1 MLFFFDNILN
11 KENAM
16 HTDEGK
22 RYDKRNI
29 ENNLRR
35 RNMSKKDYENFLAKL
50 PDVSDKI
57 FNPDEIA
64 SEAGE
69 DLEAKRGAD
78 NVAKKKGGKVK
89 EKG

>member
-1 MLFFFDNILN
+1 MLLFIDNILN

-22 RYDKRNI
+22 RYDKRNM

-35 RNMSKKDYENFLAKL
+35 RIMSKKDYENFLAKL

-57 FNPDEIA
+57 FNPEEMA
-64 SEAGE
+64 SEVGE
-69 DLEAKRGAD
+69 GLEAKRGAD
-78 NVAKKKGGKVK
+78 GVAKKKGGKAK